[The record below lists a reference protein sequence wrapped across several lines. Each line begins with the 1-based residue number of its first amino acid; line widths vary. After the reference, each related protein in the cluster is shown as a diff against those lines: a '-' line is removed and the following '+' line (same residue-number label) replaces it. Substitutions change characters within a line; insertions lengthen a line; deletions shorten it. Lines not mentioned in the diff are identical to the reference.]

1 MNLENRMPAR
11 RCVIPLALALLGAG
25 CANDAGPHPTAV
37 QPRLVQ
43 APHFLEWANDGSP
56 TPGTLDA
63 RLFLASAVGGLS
75 LDRYTATFW
84 AVRGEKRSVQ
94 INYLSATGGTGSP
107 FLRLGDV
114 EPSYVPGRGGL
125 MPGDS
130 VLITVTVDPTVLQ
143 VTLEPSGLL
152 FRYPA
157 QLQIWYGGAN
167 GDLNGD
173 RKVDDSDAIIESQ
186 LLGMW
191 YRENAD
197 YTWTRIAATQS
208 LSDKSFTA
216 ALQHFSQYA
225 VCW

>member
-11 RCVIPLALALLGAG
+11 RLVIPLALALLGAG
-25 CANDAGPHPTAV
+25 CANDVGPHPTAV
-37 QPRLVQ
+37 EQPLVQ
-43 APHFLEWANDGSP
+43 APHFLEWSNDSSP
-56 TPGTLDA
+56 ASGTPDA
-63 RLFLASAVGGLS
+63 HLFLASAVGGLS

-84 AVRGEKRSVQ
+84 AVGGQKRAVQ
-94 INYLSATGGTGSP
+94 INYLSATGGTASP
-107 FLRLGDV
+107 FLRLSDV

-152 FRYPA
+152 FRDPA
-157 QLQIWYGGAN
+157 QLQIWYGGAS

-173 RKVDDSDAIIESQ
+173 RKVDDSDAMIESQ

-191 YRENAD
+191 YRENAN
-197 YTWTRIAATQS
+197 YAWTKIAATQS
-208 LSDKSFTA
+208 LSGKSFTA
-216 ALQHFSQYA
+216 PLQHFSQYA